1 MPCSLQKMDLCRNFV
16 GGNFLYNVG
25 PRLGSESEY
34 HLLHKGKLNC
44 TVDLSFK
51 GLRFNQTSKSVINS
65 DANKATE
72 PKLSDWRSGVQ
83 QSAIEIIGTC
93 YHAWQLV
100 PHNVGS

>member
-1 MPCSLQKMDLCRNFV
+1 MTLNHFQYRTLSIQVECLVHC
-16 GGNFLYNVG
+16 
-25 PRLGSESEY
+25 
-34 HLLHKGKLNC
+34 NC

-51 GLRFNQTSKSVINS
+51 GLRFNQTSKFVINS